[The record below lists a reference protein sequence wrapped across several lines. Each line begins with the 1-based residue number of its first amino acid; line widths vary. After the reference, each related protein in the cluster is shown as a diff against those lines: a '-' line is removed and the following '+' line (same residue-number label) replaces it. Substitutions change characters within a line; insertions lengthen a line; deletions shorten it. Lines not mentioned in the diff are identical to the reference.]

1 MMKKYVIVIE
11 EVVVQ
16 NFEIEADSQEEA
28 LNKLETGYKN
38 GIYVLEPGEVQS
50 KKMSIVKPEQNAT
63 EWIEF

>member
-1 MMKKYVIVIE
+1 MKKYVIAIE

-28 LNKLETGYKN
+28 LNKLKTGYKN

>member
-1 MMKKYVIVIE
+1 M
-11 EVVVQ
+11 VQ

>member
-1 MMKKYVIVIE
+1 MKKYVIAIE

-38 GIYVLEPGEVQS
+38 GICVLEPGEVQS

>member
-1 MMKKYVIVIE
+1 MMKKYVIAIE

-28 LNKLETGYKN
+28 LNTLETGYKN